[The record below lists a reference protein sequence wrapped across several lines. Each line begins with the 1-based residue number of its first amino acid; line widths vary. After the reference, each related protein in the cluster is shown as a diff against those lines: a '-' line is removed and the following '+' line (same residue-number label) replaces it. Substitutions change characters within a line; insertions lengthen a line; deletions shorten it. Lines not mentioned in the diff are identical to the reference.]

1 MLKVELS
8 SRFLSYV
15 ISERSMNASDRY
27 EHFVVPEG
35 RKKDTKFIN
44 ATSFA
49 IEGEYHTI
57 GNIVH
62 MQLHRDENVL
72 FAGYEL
78 HHLLQYKIIVRVSI
92 LGTSLIL
99 VDLKKYVVLSHK
111 HFQLLLTI
119 WLLK

>member
-1 MLKVELS
+1 
-8 SRFLSYV
+8 
-15 ISERSMNASDRY
+15 MNR
-27 EHFVVPEG
+27 
-35 RKKDTKFIN
+35 
-44 ATSFA
+44 
-49 IEGEYHTI
+49 
-57 GNIVH
+57 
-62 MQLHRDENVL
+62 QLHRDENVL